1 MHKLLVR
8 QLRRAGLDADALP
21 EGVKALLALVDA
33 AYVQA
38 DDERGLI
45 ERSLE
50 LMSKELT
57 ERNQALRD
65 ELGARKRG
73 EEELLR
79 ILENLPQAIMVRD
92 GDRIVYVNGTSLRLL
107 KHTNASEVV
116 GRQALDLVAPADRE
130 AVAVHSAQAA
140 EGLPIA
146 RRELRL
152 LAADGSTVLVE
163 PSMVEHVDFGG
174 KPCVLVAYTNV
185 SLLRELQ
192 SHVQIADRMAS
203 LGTMAAGVAHE
214 INNPLAYVLANLDY
228 AIETIDAAR
237 VRVGPEAQFDDCMAA
252 LADAK
257 SGARRVQKI
266 VSSLKTFSRVDE
278 DARAPIAINDVL
290 ETAIQLSM
298 NQLRHSARL
307 VRRFESSPIVFA
319 NEGRLA
325 QVFVNLLI
333 NAAQAIPDEKRN
345 SATITVRTRVSTKD
359 RAVVEITDTGAGI
372 PAYVLPRIFE
382 PFFTTKPHGIGTGLG
397 LSICHGIV
405 QALGGSMEV
414 ESKVGEGTT
423 FRVTLPR
430 RARGTSISSS
440 RPATPSPRTPP
451 LRARVMVV
459 DDEEAIGAAVRRVLL
474 EHDVVTAPDARTAL
488 RIMRE
493 GQPFDVV
500 LCDIMMPDVTGAE
513 LFDAVKS
520 KDPRQASR
528 FIFLTGGAFTAQTQ
542 EFMEKAEQ
550 PKLMKPFSAAD
561 IRDAVAR
568 MLAMP
573 EPLPLPG

>member
-163 PSMVEHVDFGG
+163 RSMVEQVDFGG

-573 EPLPLPG
+573 EPPPIPG